1 MNELNA
7 TILQIADTTKYLLK
21 DQDERNQR
29 LSEQEKKL
37 QALLQ
42 QQQNVT
48 ATIDALK
55 KSINKVDE
63 IISDNQ
69 DFTKKEAAA
78 RKAAQK
84 LIKKHNLTLD
94 FDDVG
99 AQVYFGEWE
108 EDMVY
113 LDSWQQVLGEA
124 QYIVNNS

>member
-29 LSEQEKKL
+29 LSEQKKKL

-94 FDDVG
+94 TDDVG

-113 LDSWQQVLGEA
+113 LDSWQQVLEEA
-124 QYIVNNS
+124 QFIVKNL